1 MNIGCEERDAVLLR
15 NHHSVNPME
24 FLTFDIEEV
33 YQAAKERALDEG
45 AFTPE
50 AWSDVVDQVISDR
63 ADTGEVH
70 DDEELSAVKE
80 DLKARFE
87 EFAKEIPEA

>member
-1 MNIGCEERDAVLLR
+1 
-15 NHHSVNPME
+15 ME
-24 FLTFDIEEV
+24 MLTFDTEEV
-33 YQAAKERALDEG
+33 YQAVKERALAEG

-50 AWSDVVDQVISDR
+50 SWSDVIDLVIQDR
-63 ADTGEVH
+63 EEFAEVH

-80 DLKARFE
+80 GLKARFA

>member
-1 MNIGCEERDAVLLR
+1 
-15 NHHSVNPME
+15 ME
-24 FLTFDIEEV
+24 FLTFDIEEL
-33 YQAAKERALDEG
+33 YQAVKERALAEG

-50 AWSDVVDQVISDR
+50 AWSDVIDMVIQDR
-63 ADTGEVH
+63 EEFAEVH
-70 DDEELSAVKE
+70 DDEELSAIKE